1 MLKSDADFQIALG
14 IKSEVK
20 LKFMIPRAVAKSKP

>member
-1 MLKSDADFQIALG
+1 MLKSDADLQIAG

-20 LKFMIPRAVAKSKP
+20 IEIYDT

>member
-1 MLKSDADFQIALG
+1 MLKSDADLQIALG

-20 LKFMIPRAVAKSKP
+20 LKFCDT